1 MWTPNMGS
9 KPVVTML
16 AHPSAPVTALATSRC
31 GRYLAT
37 SGKDSKFKVFDIRN
51 TYQSLN
57 TFFSPT
63 PASSL
68 AFSDTGLLSLA
79 LSNEVHIWKGSYQT
93 EKPKAPYMKHVLP
106 QRSQP
111 TRVKF
116 LPYEDVLGISHD
128 NGYSSIVVPGA
139 GEATFDAFEANP
151 YQTARQR

>member
-16 AHPSAPVTALATSRC
+16 AHPSAPVMALATSRC

-79 LSNEVHIWKGSYQT
+79 LSNEVHIWKGSYHGD
-93 EKPKAPYMKHVLP
+93 KPKAPYMKHVLP
-106 QRSQP
+106 
-111 TRVKF
+111 
-116 LPYEDVLGISHD
+116 
-128 NGYSSIVVPGA
+128 
-139 GEATFDAFEANP
+139 
-151 YQTARQR
+151 